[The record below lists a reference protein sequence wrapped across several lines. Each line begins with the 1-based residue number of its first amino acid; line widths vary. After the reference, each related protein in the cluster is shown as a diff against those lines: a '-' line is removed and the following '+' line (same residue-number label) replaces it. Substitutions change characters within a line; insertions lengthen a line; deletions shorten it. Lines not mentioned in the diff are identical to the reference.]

1 MYGGAARNDLDSPV
15 IARSEATKQSPFP
28 SVRATRWGLPRRFAP
43 RNDVR
48 RLLGTELPIVLIL
61 GFALLPWIWM
71 MLSSIRPDAEL
82 THSPIALWPHQLTLI
97 HHIELLRRTSFAQ
110 NLRDS
115 LIVACGAVS
124 LGLTLALPAAYA
136 FSRFRFRG
144 RNWLRTQFLVI
155 NMFPVVMLILPLFVL
170 MRDFGLLDTYF
181 ALIAGHATFTLPFA
195 IWLLTSYIDG
205 IPQELDQAAMIDG
218 AAPAGDAAGG
228 AAPRHAWCRGGGH
241 LPVHNLVERIPVRAD
256 DHRPQRAHRDGGL
269 AALHRREPDP
279 MGLLMAGGTLV
290 ALPATILFL
299 FAQRRLVGGLTG
311 GAVKG

>member
-1 MYGGAARNDLDSPV
+1 MTIHPARRL
-15 IARSEATKQSPFP
+15 K
-28 SVRATRWGLPRRFAP
+28 
-43 RNDVR
+43 
-48 RLLGTELPIVLIL
+48 RLLGTELPIILIL
-61 GFALLPWIWM
+61 GFALLPWFWM

-97 HHIELLRRTSFAQ
+97 HHIDLLKRTSFAQ

-115 LIVACGAVS
+115 LIVACGAVT

-195 IWLLTSYIDG
+195 IWLLTSYVDG

-218 AAPAGDAAGG
+218 ATRMQAMLLVV
-228 AAPRHAWCRGGGH
+228 
-241 LPVHNLVERIPVRAD
+241 LPLAMPGVVAVGIYLFITSWNEYLFALMMTGRNVRTVTV
-256 DHRPQRAHRDGGL
+256 
-269 AALHRREPDP
+269 ALQLFIGENQIQW
-279 MGLLMAGGTLV
+279 GLLMAGGTLV

>member
-1 MYGGAARNDLDSPV
+1 MKRL
-15 IARSEATKQSPFP
+15 K
-28 SVRATRWGLPRRFAP
+28 L
-43 RNDVR
+43 
-48 RLLGTELPIVLIL
+48 LLGTELPVLAIL

-71 MLSSIRPDAEL
+71 MMSSFRPDAEL

-97 HHIELLRRTSFAQ
+97 HHIELLRRTDFIY

-115 LIVACGAVS
+115 LVVACGAVA

-144 RNWLRTQFLVI
+144 RQALRTQFLVI

-170 MRDFGLLDTYF
+170 MRDLGLLDTYF

-205 IPQELDQAAMIDG
+205 IPAELDQAAMIDG
-218 AAPAGDAAGG
+218 ATRLQAMLLVV
-228 AAPRHAWCRGGGH
+228 
-241 LPVHNLVERIPVRAD
+241 LPLAMPGVMAVGIYLFITSWNEYLFALMMTGRNVRTVTV
-256 DHRPQRAHRDGGL
+256 
-269 AALHRREPDP
+269 ALQLFIGENQIQW
-279 MGLLMAGGTLV
+279 GLLMAGGTLV